1 MPPLRLDA
9 EPEGPGPIP
18 GTSLQG
24 LRLHLRRIDRPTRA
38 GGENIAKKKEKT
50 TMRIDGGPA
59 VPFPSKAADKEIE
72 KALTYGLAEPVAAEV
87 RKRMRQQDLEG
98 GILPD
103 VTRETEEQPPLNVF
117 RAGRFVIKLTDDA
130 LERVLTKKKDQTN
143 ATKEIELKRW
153 TQGRAKITGADPIG
167 IGEYDYAV
175 EALWEDFKEM
185 L

>member
-1 MPPLRLDA
+1 MQKLRLDRA
-9 EPEGPGPIP
+9 
-18 GTSLQG
+18 
-24 LRLHLRRIDRPTRA
+24 A
-38 GGENIAKKKEKT
+38 GGEKLKKKEKT
-50 TMRIDGGPA
+50 TMSIDGGPA
-59 VPFPSKAADKEIE
+59 VPFPSKAAEKEIE
-72 KALTYGLAEPVAAEV
+72 KALTYGLAEPVATEV
-87 RKRMRQQDLEG
+87 RKRLRQKDLEG

-130 LERVLTKKKDQTN
+130 LERVLTKKKDQTSS
-143 ATKEIELKRW
+143 AKEIELKRW
-153 TQGRAKITGADPIG
+153 VQGRAKITGADPIG